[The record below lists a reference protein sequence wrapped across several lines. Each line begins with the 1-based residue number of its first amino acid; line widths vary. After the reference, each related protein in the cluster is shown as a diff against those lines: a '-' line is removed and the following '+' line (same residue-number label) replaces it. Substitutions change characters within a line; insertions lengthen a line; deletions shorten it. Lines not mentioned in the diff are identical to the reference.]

1 MQATRYEA
9 ENFGAEAKLQNKLLD
24 NLNDDIDRV
33 NENMIK
39 IDNKMKELIKATS
52 QCSLWIILII
62 EFVILLILFF
72 LGFWKSIKFIP
83 FRLKSNYFPSIL
95 VSFWYK
101 WSKFE
106 SNCRED

>member
-33 NENMIK
+33 NENMIR

-83 FRLKSNYFPSIL
+83 FHSHHNH
-95 VSFWYK
+95 V
-101 WSKFE
+101 
-106 SNCRED
+106 